1 MKKLFTLVTLL
12 LVAAMLVVP
21 VSAAQSATM
30 TVTVSGSTVAPG
42 ETVTV
47 TVSTT
52 AVENC
57 FSGGFMFSFDKDV
70 FEYVSGSALV
80 KGYAISGISTVNDII
95 SGYFMNTDKG
105 SAVEGGIFEIIL
117 KVKDTAAEGSYTI
130 TGTPSLTVLNGT
142 AKETITCSATGAT
155 VTVSTKTEPDPEPAV
170 KLGDANGDGKVNLK
184 DAILT
189 LQAANNKPVTID
201 RNAADVTGD
210 AKVNIK
216 DAILVL
222 KRANGN
228 KDPFPAEK

>member
-80 KGYAISGISTVNDII
+80 KGYAISGISTANNNVA
-95 SGYFMNTDKG
+95 GYFMNTDKG
-105 SAVEGGIFEIIL
+105 AAVEGAIFQATF

-130 TGTPSLTVLNGT
+130 SGTPSLTVLNGT

-184 DAILT
+184 DAILV
-189 LQAANNKPVTID
+189 LKAINGGAAVDTT
-201 RNAADVTGD
+201 ASDVNVDG
-210 AKVNIK
+210 KVNLK

-222 KRANGN
+222 KYVNGT
-228 KDPFPAEK
+228 PFPTAK

>member
-1 MKKLFTLVTLL
+1 
-12 LVAAMLVVP
+12 
-21 VSAAQSATM
+21 
-30 TVTVSGSTVAPG
+30 
-42 ETVTV
+42 
-47 TVSTT
+47 
-52 AVENC
+52 
-57 FSGGFMFSFDKDV
+57 
-70 FEYVSGSALV
+70 
-80 KGYAISGISTVNDII
+80 
-95 SGYFMNTDKG
+95 MNTDKG
-105 SAVEGGIFEIIL
+105 AAVEGAIFEIIL

-130 TGTPSLTVLNGT
+130 TGTPSLTVLNGN
-142 AKETITCSATGAT
+142 AKETITCTVADAA
-155 VTVSTKTEPDPEPAV
+155 VTVATKTEPDPTPDPEPDPEPAV

>member
-80 KGYAISGISTVNDII
+80 EGYAISGISTVNDII

-105 SAVEGGIFEIIL
+105 AAVEGGIFEIIL
-117 KVKDTAAEGSYTI
+117 KVKDTAAEGTYTI
-130 TGTPSLTVLNGT
+130 SGTPSLTEQTDEIVDDKYVKVDISCT
-142 AKETITCSATGAT
+142 VAGAT
-155 VTVSTKTEPDPEPAV
+155 VTVSTKTEPDPTPDPDPEPDPEPAV

-184 DAILT
+184 DAIL
-189 LQAANNKPVTID
+189 
-201 RNAADVTGD
+201 
-210 AKVNIK
+210 
-216 DAILVL
+216 VL
-222 KRANGN
+222 KYVNGT
-228 KDPFPAEK
+228 PFPTAK